1 MSSSHPQALHI
12 AGARRAH
19 ARKSLHCTFPEC
31 PKMFYAQSG
40 LTQHILRKHQ
50 ASREPTPPP
59 SFSPDRHGNA
69 MEDQN
74 EFDFMDND
82 DWPWDND
89 DVAPA
94 EAPALSGNR
103 DTGDSS
109 R

>member
-1 MSSSHPQALHI
+1 
-12 AGARRAH
+12 
-19 ARKSLHCTFPEC
+19 
-31 PKMFYAQSG
+31 MFYAQSG